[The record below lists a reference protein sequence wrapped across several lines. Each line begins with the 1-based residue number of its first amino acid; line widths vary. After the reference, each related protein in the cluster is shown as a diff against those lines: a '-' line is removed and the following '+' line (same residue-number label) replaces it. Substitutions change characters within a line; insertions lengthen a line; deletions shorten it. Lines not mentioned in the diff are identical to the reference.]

1 MDEAGEWIAL
11 RATPGVGDVLGRR
24 LITHFGGP
32 ADVFAASAE
41 ALTDAGFLPA
51 QAKRLARRLAK
62 ARDATATDDAR
73 RIEAFGARLISCVDP
88 EYPAPLQELADAPL
102 SLIASGQ
109 LLGRGPAIAIVGSRR
124 ATPYGCDVARQ
135 LGEDLAHA
143 GLTVVSGLARGIDA
157 AAHRG
162 ALQAGGVTIAVLG
175 SGVDRI
181 YPPEHRTLSAEIT
194 ATGTLLSE
202 RPMGALPLAPH
213 FPARN
218 RIIAGMTV
226 GTIVVEAAARSGAL
240 ITARM
245 ALEAGREVFA
255 VPGRIDSP
263 VSVGPHALLQDG
275 AKLVRDVGDVLDEL
289 GPALRPGVDVA
300 TRPDMTPEQS
310 HDEPLL
316 ACLSGGPVGI
326 DRLVQESGL
335 APADVLARVLD
346 LELRGLVKQR
356 PGQQVELLPR
366 TGARL
371 PRPVDSSKGGNSPQ
385 IGG

>member
-1 MDEAGEWIAL
+1 MDEAAEWIAL

-24 LITHFGGP
+24 LIARFGRP
-32 ADVFAASAE
+32 ADVFAASAD
-41 ALTDAGFLPA
+41 ALAAAGFLPA
-51 QAKRLARRLAK
+51 QAKRLVRRLAA
-62 ARDATATDDAR
+62 ARGAAATEDAR
-73 RIEAFGARLISCVDP
+73 RIDAYGARLISCLDS
-88 EYPAPLQELADAPL
+88 EYPAPLQQLADAPL
-102 SLIASGQ
+102 SLIASGTQ
-109 LLGRGPAIAIVGSRR
+109 LGSRPAIAIVGSRR
-124 ATPYGCDVARQ
+124 ATPYGRDVARQ

-143 GLTVVSGLARGIDA
+143 GFAVVSGLARGIDA

-162 ALQAGGVTIAVLG
+162 ALRVGGVTIAVLG
-175 SGVDRI
+175 SGLDRV
-181 YPPEHRTLSAEIT
+181 YPPEHRDLAMEIT

-202 RPMGALPLAPH
+202 RPMRALPLAPH

-226 GTIVVEAAARSGAL
+226 GTIVVEAAGRSGAL

-263 VSVGPHALLQDG
+263 VSAGPHALLQDG
-275 AKLVRDVGDVLDEL
+275 AKLVRHVGDVLDEL
-289 GPALRPGVDVA
+289 GPVLSAARTSAPGSTDETA
-300 TRPDMTPEQS
+300 
-310 HDEPLL
+310 HDDPLL
-316 ACLSGGPVGI
+316 ACLAGGPVGL

-346 LELRGLVKQR
+346 LELRGLVTQR
-356 PGQQVELLPR
+356 PGQQVELLSR